1 MPDVNALIGLIGSE
15 YKNVRVPSDYDLFE
29 TDFKNEL
36 YPENMVSGEADPEY
50 FIFYFDEEEA
60 MSSGDKI
67 VELITVYW
75 EDGFNPEKIVSDDFV
90 NVDMEVDDFYF
101 YQGSSSNESDFEIGI
116 LGKNE
121 NGSNVFVEIN
131 NLGGKVS
138 GDDPDAFSFGM
149 VADQF
154 KESKSDAAE
163 RFGV

>member
-131 NLGGKVS
+131 NLGGMVS